1 MLWVG
6 MAALSWHLAAPPR
19 LPLFASHLRVSLT
32 GARRG
37 LAFGVG
43 ANLVALRFIPS
54 VVVRFT
60 DLPYAVGL
68 LGLVLL
74 ALLEGTRWMVAALA
88 SEALSRARLPRAL
101 AFAAGVYAGTFVPT
115 MIPWTVAG
123 GVSPW
128 PQMVQL
134 ADMVGE
140 RGVAAIMAFSAALA
154 GQALRGLMEKGVRG
168 AGALAAG
175 SITSSLAI
183 VGAQATIG
191 ALRMAAASRASES
204 AVHMRMA
211 VVGPA
216 IEASTRWEDSRA
228 PWILSRLTDLT
239 RVAETGGAELVI
251 WPEGAYPYPV
261 PHDARRDF
269 GGRAAIVPEG
279 VRGPVVTGLLMTGA
293 PGGAAYNS
301 AVVAQQDGSVSAP
314 YDKRHLLWFG
324 ETVPLADRVPLLRS
338 IFARGMGLVPGSS
351 SAPLLAGKV
360 RAGILI
366 CYEDTLPE
374 AGRQAAEAEP
384 NLLINLTNDAWFT
397 QSSESEL
404 HLRLA
409 ALRAVELRRDL
420 VRSVN
425 GGASAWVDST
435 GRVRARSPADSPASL
450 TVEPALLDGGP
461 TLYARYGDAPCALAM
476 IFLITSV
483 GAWRSRRS
491 GTK

>member
-1 MLWVG
+1 
-6 MAALSWHLAAPPR
+6 MAALSWHLEEAPRTPM
-19 LPLFASHLRVSLT
+19 LASRLRVALI

-54 VVVRFT
+54 VVARFT
-60 DLPYAVGL
+60 DLPYAAGL

-74 ALLEGTRWMVAALA
+74 AFLEGSRWMVAAVA
-88 SEALSRARLPRAL
+88 SEALSLARVPRAV

-134 ADMVGE
+134 ADIVGE

-154 GQALRGLMEKGVRG
+154 GMALRAQMQRRVRDAGV
-168 AGALAAG
+168 LAAG
-175 SITSSLAI
+175 SLA
-183 VGAQATIG
+183 VVAAQAGIG
-191 ALRMAAASRASES
+191 TMRMASASRASDS
-204 AVHMRMA
+204 AVRVRMA

-216 IEASTRWEDSRA
+216 LEVSTRAEDGRA
-228 PWILSRLTDLT
+228 PRALGRLTDLT
-239 RVAETGGAELVI
+239 RIAEAQGAELVI

-269 GGRAAIVPEG
+269 GGRAAVVQAG
-279 VRGPVVTGLLMTGA
+279 VHGPIVTGLLMTGA

-301 AVVAQQDGSVSAP
+301 VVVAQQDGSLSPP
-314 YDKRHLLWFG
+314 YDKRHLFWFG
-324 ETVPLADRVPLLRS
+324 ETVPLADSVPLLRT
-338 IFARGMGLVPGSS
+338 IFARGMGLAPGSS
-351 SAPLLAGKV
+351 SAPLVAGRV

-374 AGRQAAEAEP
+374 AGRESAAGAP
-384 NLLINLTNDAWFT
+384 NLLVDVTNDAWFGP
-397 QSSESEL
+397 SSESEL
-404 HLRLA
+404 HQRLA

-425 GGASAWVDST
+425 GGSAAWIDSS
-435 GRVRARSPADSPASL
+435 GRVRARSPSDSPSSL
-450 TVEPALLDGGP
+450 TVEPALLDTRP
-461 TLYARYGDAPCALAM
+461 TLYARYGDAPCALA
-476 IFLITSV
+476 LIVLLGICSW
-483 GAWRSRRS
+483 GSRRS
-491 GTK
+491 SR